1 MKNNASANTAIL
13 ACYGWEDL
21 NPGHDF
27 YQNDRGQIRYTLSP
41 EARREVLARLVEL
54 NLKMAKGEF

>member
-1 MKNNASANTAIL
+1 MKNNALTSTVIL

-27 YQNDRGQIRYTLSP
+27 YPNDRGQTRYTISP
-41 EARREVLARLVEL
+41 EARRELLARLVGFNE
-54 NLKMAKGEF
+54 KIAKGEF